1 MQLSLEKLNDFQRN
15 YEIGTEHMK
24 ETMTGTKEDAKK
36 NIELRSFALKEGLS
50 VREKLFKHPNRKISN
65 KIINYET

>member
-1 MQLSLEKLNDFQRN
+1 
-15 YEIGTEHMK
+15 MK

-50 VREKLFKHPNRKISN
+50 VREKLFKHTNRKISN
-65 KIINYET
+65 QIINLET